1 MTGALLAIIAGIL
14 ISLQNVFNA
23 RVSEKTGP
31 WATTSLVLG
40 LGLVCSLPVF
50 YSIEQRSILEFGN
63 VNPLF
68 LFGGVFGVG
77 IVFFLMRGVSLIGP
91 AYAISIALIS
101 QIVIAFIINTGGWF
115 GFEAAPLSWQ
125 KLLGI
130 ALLIGGVLVYKLE
143 KQTDENER
151 VVKEQEPG
159 RVISY
164 SGDQS
169 TCKSDQNLQQERY

>member
-1 MTGALLAIIAGIL
+1 MIGVLFSVVAGIL

-23 RVSEKTGP
+23 RVSERTGA

-50 YSIEQRSILEFGN
+50 YSVEQTSLFNFGD
-63 VNPLF
+63 VDKIF
-68 LFGGVFGVG
+68 LFSGVFGVG
-77 IVFFLMRGVSLIGP
+77 IVFCLMRGVSLIGP

-101 QIVIAFIINTGGWF
+101 QILIAFVINTGGWF
-115 GFEAAPLSWQ
+115 GFDASPLSIT

-143 KQTDENER
+143 KPKEE
-151 VVKEQEPG
+151 EQEEEAEKM
-159 RVISY
+159 RA
-164 SGDQS
+164 
-169 TCKSDQNLQQERY
+169 

>member
-1 MTGALLAIIAGIL
+1 MSGIVLAVAAGIL

-31 WATTSLVLG
+31 WATTTLVLG

-50 YSIEQRSILEFGN
+50 YAVERESLFTFGN
-63 VNPLF
+63 VNPIY

-77 IVFFLMRGVSLIGP
+77 IVFFLMQGVTLIGP

-101 QIVIAFIINTGGWF
+101 QIVLAFIINTGGWF
-115 GFEAAPLSWQ
+115 GFAASDLSWQ

-143 KQTDENER
+143 KKPEVSEHTEEHQLR
-151 VVKEQEPG
+151 A
-159 RVISY
+159 
-164 SGDQS
+164 
-169 TCKSDQNLQQERY
+169 

>member
-1 MTGALLAIIAGIL
+1 MAGLILAVIAGIL

-50 YSIEQRSILEFGN
+50 YGVEQRSLFEVGN
-63 VNPLF
+63 INPVF
-68 LFGGVFGVG
+68 LFSGVFGVG
-77 IVFFLMRGVSLIGP
+77 IVFFLMRGVTLIGP

-115 GFEAAPLSWQ
+115 GFEATPLSWQ

-143 KQTDENER
+143 KRTEENVEVMVEEEKMR
-151 VVKEQEPG
+151 A
-159 RVISY
+159 
-164 SGDQS
+164 
-169 TCKSDQNLQQERY
+169 

>member
-1 MTGALLAIIAGIL
+1 MIGVILAVIAGIL

-50 YSIEQRSILEFGN
+50 YGVEQRSLFEVGN
-63 VNPLF
+63 INPVF
-68 LFGGVFGVG
+68 LFSGVFGVG
-77 IVFFLMRGVSLIGP
+77 IVFFLMRGVTLIGP

-101 QIVIAFIINTGGWF
+101 QIMIAFVINTGGWF
-115 GFEAAPLSWQ
+115 GFEVSPLSWQ

-143 KQTDENER
+143 KRTEDKVEITVEEEKMR
-151 VVKEQEPG
+151 A
-159 RVISY
+159 
-164 SGDQS
+164 
-169 TCKSDQNLQQERY
+169 

>member
-1 MTGALLAIIAGIL
+1 MIGVILAVIAGIL

-50 YSIEQRSILEFGN
+50 YGIEQRSLFEVGN
-63 VNPLF
+63 MNPVF
-68 LFGGVFGVG
+68 LFSGVFGVG

-101 QIVIAFIINTGGWF
+101 QIMIAFVINTGGWF
-115 GFEAAPLSWQ
+115 GFEAAPLSWE

-143 KQTDENER
+143 KRTEDKVEDKVEVER
-151 VVKEQEPG
+151 M
-159 RVISY
+159 RA
-164 SGDQS
+164 
-169 TCKSDQNLQQERY
+169 

>member
-1 MTGALLAIIAGIL
+1 MAGLILAVIAGIL

-50 YSIEQRSILEFGN
+50 YGVEQRSLFEVGN
-63 VNPLF
+63 INPVF
-68 LFGGVFGVG
+68 LFSGVFGVG
-77 IVFFLMRGVSLIGP
+77 IVFFLMRGVTLIGP

-101 QIVIAFIINTGGWF
+101 QIVIAFVINTGGWF
-115 GFEAAPLSWQ
+115 GFEATPLSWQ

-143 KQTDENER
+143 KRTDEDN
-151 VVKEQEPG
+151 VVVMVEKEKM
-159 RVISY
+159 RA
-164 SGDQS
+164 
-169 TCKSDQNLQQERY
+169 

>member
-1 MTGALLAIIAGIL
+1 MAGVILAVIAGIL

-50 YSIEQRSILEFGN
+50 YTVEQRSLFEFGQI
-63 VNPLF
+63 NPIF
-68 LFGGVFGVG
+68 LFSGVFGVG
-77 IVFFLMRGVSLIGP
+77 IVFFLMRGVTLIGP

-101 QIVIAFIINTGGWF
+101 QIVIAFVINTGGWF
-115 GFEAAPLSWQ
+115 GFEAEALSWQ
-125 KLLGI
+125 KLVGI

-143 KQTDENER
+143 KRTEDNVEILVEEEKMR
-151 VVKEQEPG
+151 A
-159 RVISY
+159 
-164 SGDQS
+164 
-169 TCKSDQNLQQERY
+169 